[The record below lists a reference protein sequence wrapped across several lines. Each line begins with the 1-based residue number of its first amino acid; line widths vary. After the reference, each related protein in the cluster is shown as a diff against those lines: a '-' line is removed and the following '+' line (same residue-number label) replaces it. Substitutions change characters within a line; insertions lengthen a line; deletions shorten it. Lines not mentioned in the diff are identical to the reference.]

1 MKRKIYTYIV
11 LALATVFFVAFS
23 YRQYALNMAR
33 NSSSSIALQQLSKE
47 FWVIYDPEVRSA
59 LALNKAT
66 PADILG
72 QLMSDRLVVVRKAA
86 ASNPLTPATGL
97 RAILT
102 TLDGSPEV
110 KLNIVQHPNTPCDV
124 LQQLASDSNDRIQ
137 QVAAQRLDGCTKF
150 SAMLPSGH
158 DAAIDAPAIIK
169 EQDISASASAQ
180 GTAALCN
187 NLVDLWNLAHSNCVS
202 RMRDQL
208 AANKGILGSLRR
220 LAGKDERTGAL
231 IVAIDRNHADIA
243 RLLLDD
249 GLDPDKRSSEN
260 ESPLIR
266 AAFFGRTDIVNAL
279 LDHGA
284 DINQRGAKTPD
295 EERSALIRAVESDKA
310 DTVEALL
317 ARGAAPL
324 LADYYGWTA
333 IHYAAKDGHRQS
345 LEALVAHGVDVNLR
359 IKTGDHTGQTPLL
372 AAAYFGHART
382 LAWLLEH
389 GADTALYDR
398 YGYTALR
405 LARERANTDAV
416 AVLSKAEET
425 RTR

>member
-1 MKRKIYTYIV
+1 MKRKINTYIV
-11 LALATVFFVAFS
+11 IALATVFFVSFF
-23 YRQYALNMAR
+23 YRQYALDMAR
-33 NSSSSIALQQLSKE
+33 NSSSSPALQQLSKE
-47 FWVIYDPEVRSA
+47 FWVVYDSEVRSA

-66 PADILG
+66 PADILEH
-72 QLMSDRLVVVRKAA
+72 LMADWLVVVRKAA
-86 ASNPLTPATGL
+86 ASNPMTPASGL
-97 RAILT
+97 RATLT

-137 QVAAQRLDGCTKF
+137 QVAAQRLEGCTKL
-150 SAMLPSGH
+150 SATSPAGL

-169 EQDISASASAQ
+169 EQDISASATAQ
-180 GTAALCN
+180 GPAALCN

-208 AANKGILGSLRR
+208 AANKGIISSLRQ

-243 RLLLDD
+243 SLLLND
-249 GLDPDKRSSEN
+249 GLDPDKRSAEN

-284 DINQRGAKTPD
+284 DINQHGAKTPD
-295 EERSALIRAVESDKA
+295 EERTALIRAVESNKV
-310 DTVEALL
+310 DTVKALL
-317 ARGAAPL
+317 DRGASPL

-345 LEALVAHGVDVNLR
+345 LEALVAHGVDR
-359 IKTGDHTGQTPLL
+359 SRCQ
-372 AAAYFGHART
+372 
-382 LAWLLEH
+382 
-389 GADTALYDR
+389 
-398 YGYTALR
+398 
-405 LARERANTDAV
+405 
-416 AVLSKAEET
+416 VLH
-425 RTR
+425 